1 MNVVFND
8 TRDPRNFYFA
18 RYADTSN
25 GCQLV
30 PFNEDKFLFNASVEN
45 SDNNHGMRLSI
56 VDLGGIFEFGR
67 DATTSGITNGAT
79 INLRPTVF
87 IYSFDTRYTSTN
99 YPGLM
104 QPTSWTN
111 G

>member
-1 MNVVFND
+1 
-8 TRDPRNFYFA
+8 
-18 RYADTSN
+18 
-25 GCQLV
+25 
-30 PFNEDKFLFNASVEN
+30 
-45 SDNNHGMRLSI
+45 MRLSV

-67 DATTSGITNGAT
+67 DATSSGITNGAT
-79 INLRPTVF
+79 INLRPTTML
-87 IYSFDTRYTSTN
+87 YAFDTRYTSTN

>member
-1 MNVVFND
+1 MCVVFND
-8 TRDPRNFYFA
+8 TRDPRNFYFG
-18 RYADTSN
+18 RYTQTGN

-30 PFNEDKFLFNASVEN
+30 PFNEDKFLFNDSTEN
-45 SDNNHGMRLSI
+45 SDGNVGMRLSV

-67 DATTSGITNGAT
+67 DATTAGIANGAT
-79 INLRPTVF
+79 INLRPTTML
-87 IYSFDTRYTSTN
+87 YTFDTRYTSTN